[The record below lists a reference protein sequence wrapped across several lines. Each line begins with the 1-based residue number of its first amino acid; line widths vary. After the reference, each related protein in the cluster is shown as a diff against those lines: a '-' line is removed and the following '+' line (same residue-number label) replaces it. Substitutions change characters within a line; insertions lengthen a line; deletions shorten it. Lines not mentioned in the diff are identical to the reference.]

1 MWFVTILVSSDF
13 SCITS
18 CLRTRER
25 EERIGEEEIMRM
37 KVSRENWCSK
47 RMARNMLRSDKMF
60 DIQKYVQRINI
71 VGHQNVR

>member
-18 CLRTRER
+18 CLRTREK
-25 EERIGEEEIMRM
+25 EERTGEEERMRM
-37 KVSRENWCSK
+37 KVSRENWCLK
-47 RMARNMLRSDKMF
+47 RMAKNMLRSDRIF
-60 DIQKYVQRINI
+60 DIQKYVRRINI